1 MATQTSPKE
10 HSGFTELI
18 RKISSSHFNYWFG
31 YVSNLLI
38 VAFLTLQGFSGTNS
52 LLTWYEWIY
61 IPAIGLF
68 TWTFLEYF
76 LHKYAYHVWD
86 GPFEKGH
93 GLHHEK
99 PYDLMGVPWYL
110 TAVVI
115 IGIYLNGNVLHILC
129 AFLISRKSAHVQ
141 PIDLSG
147 NNNCICIIFFTCVF
161 NAGIHLPIWCTVG
174 SVGKT
179 YQMGGGIELLVQY
192 WRLGKL

>member
-1 MATQTSPKE
+1 MATHTSPKE

-31 YVSNLLI
+31 YVSNLSI
-38 VAFLTLQGFSGTNS
+38 VAFLTLQGFNGTNS

-115 IGIYLNGNVLHILC
+115 IGIYYGL
-129 AFLISRKSAHVQ
+129 ALIFNPAYLAVYMAYVWLGYIGYCIVHHAIHHWNFENKLFKKLKRHHYVHHAKDDKNIGIVTTFWDHV
-141 PIDLSG
+141 
-147 NNNCICIIFFTCVF
+147 F
-161 NAGIHLPIWCTVG
+161 G
-174 SVGKT
+174 S
-179 YQMGGGIELLVQY
+179 IE
-192 WRLGKL
+192 

>member
-1 MATQTSPKE
+1 MATHTSPKE

-31 YVSNLLI
+31 YVSNLSI
-38 VAFLTLQGFSGTNS
+38 VAFLTLQGFNGTNS

-115 IGIYLNGNVLHILC
+115 IGIYYGLALIFNPAYLAVYMAYVWLGYIGYCIVHHAIHHWNFENKLFKKLN
-129 AFLISRKSAHVQ
+129 A
-141 PIDLSG
+141 LS
-147 NNNCICIIFFTCVF
+147 NFFTLDL
-161 NAGIHLPIWCTVG
+161 NI
-174 SVGKT
+174 
-179 YQMGGGIELLVQY
+179 
-192 WRLGKL
+192 